1 MKNITFR
8 DSDKELIAEIVKY
21 QKDNNIKYFI
31 EAIRQLCRIGLSQS
45 VNLRIKINNPK
56 GGC

>member
-31 EAIRQLCRIGLSQS
+31 
-45 VNLRIKINNPK
+45 
-56 GGC
+56 